1 MIIAVD
7 GPAAAGK
14 GTLAKR
20 LAGHFQL
27 PYLDTGLIYR
37 AVGLKCRHFGLD
49 PAQAATQIQLT
60 DLNSPL
66 LRDEAAGRAAS
77 EVAAV
82 PAVRAALLDFQR
94 HFARQPAGAVLDG
107 RDIGTVVCPEAEIK
121 LFVTASMAKRAERR
135 WKELLARGEPAIAER
150 VLQDM
155 QERDARDASRDVAPL
170 APAADAV
177 LIDTSELDEDA
188 AFQRALDVIDRTM
201 TTNR

>member
-49 PAQAATQIQLT
+49 PAQAAAQIQLT
-60 DLNSPL
+60 DLKSPL

-94 HFARQPAGAVLDG
+94 HFARQPSGAVLDG

-188 AFQRALDVIDRTM
+188 AFRRALDVIDRTM